1 MGNPW
6 QARPGPGARGYT
18 TQLGPVASGGGVERV
33 AESGNLKVGL
43 INLLQ
48 LFLVQGHGRT
58 THLLVRG
65 NSWEEAAH
73 VLGQL

>member
-1 MGNPW
+1 MKFSDQGRDRKDKAVVVRW
-6 QARPGPGARGYT
+6 
-18 TQLGPVASGGGVERV
+18 
-33 AESGNLKVGL
+33 
-43 INLLQ
+43 